1 MKVLLDTH
9 VLLWSLATPERIGPE
24 AAAAFRDNVTAT
36 VVSVA
41 SLWEIAI
48 KRAAGRLQIIEDLP
62 AYVVG
67 LGHEV
72 LPIRADHAWCAGQL
86 PAHHRDPFDRMI
98 VAQALVEDLTLVTHD
113 QSLFAYGARVL
124 RA

>member
-1 MKVLLDTH
+1 VRVLLDTH
-9 VLLWSLATPERIGPE
+9 VLLWSLSTPERIGPQ
-24 AAAAFRDNVTAT
+24 AAAAFRDTVTAT

-48 KRAAGRLQIIEDLP
+48 QRAAGGIDVIDDLP
-62 AYVVG
+62 GYIVG

-72 LPIRADHAWCAGQL
+72 LPIRADHAWRAGQL
-86 PAHHRDPFDRMI
+86 PARHRDPFDRMI